1 MIHSTEYQYQ
11 VFNIKAVIEITALS
25 RSTIYELINP
35 KSDYYDSS
43 FPKPLHLTQNRIGW
57 ISQEIYDWL
66 ELRIAQREG

>member
-1 MIHSTEYQYQ
+1 MSSNKYPYQI
-11 VFNIKAVIEITALS
+11 FKIETVSKIIDLS

-35 KSDYYDSS
+35 KSKYYDPS

-66 ELRIAQREG
+66 ELKIAQREK

>member
-1 MIHSTEYQYQ
+1 VSSNKYPYQI
-11 VFNIKAVIEITALS
+11 FKIETVSKIIDLS

-35 KSDYYDSS
+35 KSKYYDPS

-66 ELRIAQREG
+66 ELKIAQREK